1 MPDRQY
7 LTRIVES
14 GPEEPSEK
22 ELEKK
27 QAEILKRLQS
37 VTPDQLKEFRGR
49 SLDADR
55 AAEIKVSWQKTV
67 WAK

>member
-1 MPDRQY
+1 MPGRKY

-22 ELEKK
+22 ALEKK
-27 QAEILKRLQS
+27 QADILKRLKS
-37 VTPDQLKEFRGR
+37 VTPDQLKAFRGR

-55 AAEIKVSWQKTV
+55 AAELKISWQKTV

>member
-1 MPDRQY
+1 MAEPKY

-14 GPEEPSEK
+14 GPSEPSEK

-27 QAEILKRLQS
+27 QADILKRLKS

-49 SLDADR
+49 SLDVDR
-55 AAEIKVSWQKTV
+55 VGEIKVSWQKTV

>member
-1 MPDRQY
+1 MPNRKY

-14 GPEEPSEK
+14 GAAEPSEK
-22 ELEKK
+22 EMEKK
-27 QAEILKRLQS
+27 QADILKRLKS
-37 VTPDQLKEFRGR
+37 VTPDQLKEFRGH